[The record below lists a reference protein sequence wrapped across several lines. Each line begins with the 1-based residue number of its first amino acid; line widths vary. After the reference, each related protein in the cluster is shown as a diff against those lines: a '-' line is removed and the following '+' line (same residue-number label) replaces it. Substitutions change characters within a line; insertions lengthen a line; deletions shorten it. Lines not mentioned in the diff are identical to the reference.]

1 MGGSAVDDAAIDE
14 LKTVDDISLEYPK
27 TSIANEEATLRR
39 DARDIRDERAEGTP
53 PSLYQHKRRI
63 PAVAQSYWTT
73 LTWPG

>member
-39 DARDIRDERAEGTP
+39 DARDIRDERAEGAP
-53 PSLYQHKRRI
+53 PSLYQHERRI

-73 LTWPG
+73 LTRPG

>member
-39 DARDIRDERAEGTP
+39 DARDIRDERAP
-53 PSLYQHKRRI
+53 PSLYQHERRI

-73 LTWPG
+73 LTRPG